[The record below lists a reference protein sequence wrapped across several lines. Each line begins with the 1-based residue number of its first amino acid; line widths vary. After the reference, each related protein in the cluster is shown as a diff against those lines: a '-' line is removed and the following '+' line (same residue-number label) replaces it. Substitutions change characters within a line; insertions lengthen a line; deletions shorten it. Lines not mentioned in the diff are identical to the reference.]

1 MTAPI
6 RYAGNRIG
14 ESGSEWSYRLKS
26 HGRKGQ
32 TGQSP
37 SLNTAAAGFSV
48 LEPLVVSVIV
58 VLVMAASAAQ
68 LVIANRRFTATQQRV
83 TMQREIDTNIQQIKV
98 LARRY
103 TCCSG
108 VCTTTVPTTLSTTAA
123 PAAPNRSCIT
133 NDWRRSTYYYPAI
146 DDPSTPASGN
156 ILGTNPGTP
165 SEPIAVDQI
174 CENARNNDFLDP
186 LRNSMNT
193 NAPAPAGVNWTRTI
207 ELQAEK
213 VLRVTYRDTINSV
226 DMRRVYLRPAMAGYC
241 FGSS

>member
-1 MTAPI
+1 MTELTHRQWRHRRA
-6 RYAGNRIG
+6 R
-14 ESGSEWSYRLKS
+14 
-26 HGRKGQ
+26 Q
-32 TGQSP
+32 TRQP
-37 SLNTAAAGFSV
+37 TPLNNGAAGFSV

-83 TMQREIDTNIQQIKV
+83 AMQREIDTNIQQIKV

-108 VCTTTVPTTLSTTAA
+108 VCTTTVPTTLSTTTA
-123 PAAPNRSCIT
+123 PAAPNRSGIT

-146 DDPSTPASGN
+146 DDPSTTANFAGTSPA
-156 ILGTNPGTP
+156 TP
-165 SEPIAVDQI
+165 SELNAVDQI
-174 CENARNNDFLDP
+174 CESARNNDFLAP
-186 LRNSMNT
+186 LQTSMAT

-207 ELQAEK
+207 TPQAEK
-213 VLRVTYRDTINSV
+213 VLRVTYRDNINNV
-226 DMRRVYLRPAMAGYC
+226 DVRTVYLRPAMAGYC

>member
-1 MTAPI
+1 M
-6 RYAGNRIG
+6 
-14 ESGSEWSYRLKS
+14 
-26 HGRKGQ
+26 
-32 TGQSP
+32 
-37 SLNTAAAGFSV
+37 
-48 LEPLVVSVIV
+48 IV

-108 VCTTTVPTTLSTTAA
+108 VCTTTVPTTLSTTTA

-146 DDPSTPASGN
+146 DDPSTTTNFAGTSPA
-156 ILGTNPGTP
+156 TP
-165 SEPIAVDQI
+165 SELNAVDQI
-174 CENARNNDFLDP
+174 CESARNNDFLAP
-186 LRNSMNT
+186 LQTSMNT
-193 NAPAPAGVNWTRTI
+193 NAPAPGGVNWTRTI
-207 ELQAEK
+207 TPQSEK
-213 VLRVTYRDTINSV
+213 VLRVTYRDTINNV
-226 DMRRVYLRPAMAGYC
+226 DVRTVYLRPAMAGYC

>member
-1 MTAPI
+1 MTELTHRQWRHRRA
-6 RYAGNRIG
+6 RHTRQ
-14 ESGSEWSYRLKS
+14 
-26 HGRKGQ
+26 Q
-32 TGQSP
+32 TPVNNG
-37 SLNTAAAGFSV
+37 AAGFSV

-58 VLVMAASAAQ
+58 VLVMAASATQ

-83 TMQREIDTNIQQIKV
+83 TMQREIDDNIRQIKV

-108 VCTTTVPTTLSTTAA
+108 TCTTTIPTTLSTSTP

-146 DDPSTPASGN
+146 DDPSTTGN

-165 SEPIAVDQI
+165 SELNAVDQI
-174 CENARNNDFLDP
+174 CQTERNDDFLAP
-186 LRNSMNT
+186 LQTSMNT
-193 NAPAPAGVNWTRTI
+193 NAPAPGGVNWTRTI
-207 ELQAEK
+207 TPQSEK
-213 VLRVTYRDTINSV
+213 VLRVTYRDTINNV
-226 DMRRVYLRPAMAGYC
+226 DVRTVYLRPAMAGYC

>member
-1 MTAPI
+1 MTLI
-6 RYAGNRIG
+6 NRCPTILKRALAQPHG
-14 ESGSEWSYRLKS
+14 FKVKRAEAFYRVDA
-26 HGRKGQ
+26 
-32 TGQSP
+32 T
-37 SLNTAAAGFSV
+37 AGFSIA
-48 LEPLVVSVIV
+48 EPLIVSVIV

-68 LVIANRRFTATQQRV
+68 LVIANRRFTSTQQRV

-108 VCTTTVPTTLSTTAA
+108 VCTTTVPTTLSTTTA

-146 DDPSTPASGN
+146 DDPSTTTFFPNTSPQ
-156 ILGTNPGTP
+156 TT
-165 SEPIAVDQI
+165 SELNAVDQI
-174 CENARNNDFLDP
+174 CESARNNDFLAP
-186 LRNSMNT
+186 LQTSMAT

-207 ELQAEK
+207 TPQSEK
-213 VLRVTYRDTINSV
+213 VLRVTYRDTINNV
-226 DMRRVYLRPAMAGYC
+226 DVRTVYLRPAMAGYC

>member
-1 MTAPI
+1 MTARI
-6 RYAGNRIG
+6 RPACNR
-14 ESGSEWSYRLKS
+14 S
-26 HGRKGQ
+26 HGAAQSLRLNRHGLKGQ

-37 SLNTAAAGFSV
+37 LLNSAAAGFSV

-58 VLVMAASAAQ
+58 VLVMAASATQ

-108 VCTTTVPTTLSTTAA
+108 VCTTTVPTTLSTSVP
-123 PAAPNRSCIT
+123 PAAPNRSCVT

-146 DDPSTPASGN
+146 DDPTTTAN
-156 ILGTNPGTP
+156 FAGTNPATP
-165 SEPIAVDQI
+165 SELNAVDQI
-174 CENARNNDFLDP
+174 CESARNNDFLSP
-186 LRNSMNT
+186 LQTSMNT

-207 ELQAEK
+207 TPQSEK
-213 VLRVTYRDTINSV
+213 VLRVTYRDTINNV
-226 DMRRVYLRPAMAGYC
+226 DVRTVYLRPAMAGYC

>member
-6 RYAGNRIG
+6 RYPSNRSR
-14 ESGSEWSYRLKS
+14 ESGSEWSLRLKR
-26 HGRKGQ
+26 HGLKGQ

-68 LVIANRRFTATQQRV
+68 LVIANRRFTSTQQRV

-108 VCTTTVPTTLSTTAA
+108 VCTTTVPTTLSTTTA

-146 DDPSTPASGN
+146 DDPSTTTNFAGTSPA
-156 ILGTNPGTP
+156 TP
-165 SEPIAVDQI
+165 SELNAVDQI
-174 CENARNNDFLDP
+174 CESARNNDFLAP
-186 LRNSMNT
+186 LQTSMNT
-193 NAPAPAGVNWTRTI
+193 NAPAPGGVNWTRTI
-207 ELQAEK
+207 TPQSEK
-213 VLRVTYRDTINSV
+213 VLRVTYRDTINNV
-226 DMRRVYLRPAMAGYC
+226 DVRTVYLRPAMAGYC

>member
-1 MTAPI
+1 MTELTHRQWRHRRA
-6 RYAGNRIG
+6 RHTRQ
-14 ESGSEWSYRLKS
+14 
-26 HGRKGQ
+26 Q
-32 TGQSP
+32 TPVNNG
-37 SLNTAAAGFSV
+37 AAGFSV

-58 VLVMAASAAQ
+58 VLVMAASATQ

-83 TMQREIDTNIQQIKV
+83 TMQREIDDNIRQIKV

-108 VCTTTVPTTLSTTAA
+108 TCTTTIPTTLSTSTP

-146 DDPSTPASGN
+146 DDPSTTGN

-165 SEPIAVDQI
+165 SELNAVDQI
-174 CENARNNDFLDP
+174 CQTARNNDFLAP
-186 LRNSMNT
+186 LQTSMNT
-193 NAPAPAGVNWTRTI
+193 NAPAPGGVNWTRTI
-207 ELQAEK
+207 TPQSEK
-213 VLRVTYRDTINSV
+213 VLRVTYRDTINNV
-226 DMRRVYLRPAMAGYC
+226 DVRTVYLRPAMAGYC

>member
-1 MTAPI
+1 MNLI
-6 RYAGNRIG
+6 NQCSKI
-14 ESGSEWSYRLKS
+14 LKRALVQP
-26 HGRKGQ
+26 HGFKAKRAEAVSTVGA
-32 TGQSP
+32 T
-37 SLNTAAAGFSV
+37 AGFSIA
-48 LEPLVVSVIV
+48 EPLVVSVIV

-108 VCTTTVPTTLSTTAA
+108 VCTTTVPTTLSTTTA

-146 DDPSTPASGN
+146 DDPST
-156 ILGTNPGTP
+156 IGT
-165 SEPIAVDQI
+165 SELNAVDQI
-174 CENARNNDFLDP
+174 CQTARNNDFLAP
-186 LRNSMNT
+186 LQTSMNT
-193 NAPAPAGVNWTRTI
+193 NAPAPGGVNWTRTI
-207 ELQAEK
+207 TPQSEK
-213 VLRVTYRDTINSV
+213 VLRVTYRDTINNV
-226 DMRRVYLRPAMAGYC
+226 DVRTVYLRPAMAGYC